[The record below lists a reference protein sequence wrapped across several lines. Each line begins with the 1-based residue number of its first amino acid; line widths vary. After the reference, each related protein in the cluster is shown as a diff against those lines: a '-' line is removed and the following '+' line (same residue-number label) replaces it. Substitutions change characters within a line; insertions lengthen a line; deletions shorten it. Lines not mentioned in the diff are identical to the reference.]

1 MGGEYVGGEYV
12 GGEYVGDDVGEDVS
26 GLYDI
31 VGAGYDIV
39 GAPRRG
45 QQQRQPARQP
55 ARMPARMPGN
65 PSAGVRVMTD
75 SPDIM
80 RRQISPIPLTTI
92 AIGATVDIEF
102 RPQRPLRIERL
113 ILDGAFT
120 GAGAPAGLGGVFLTD
135 LLIGAE
141 PQFVNSGAV
150 PVSAFA
156 PTAFNTELRGNTAQP
171 GITVTLRIQNT
182 STTNAVAIGGAVIGS
197 SLT

>member
-1 MGGEYVGGEYV
+1 MAGEY
-12 GGEYVGDDVGEDVS
+12 VGEDVS
-26 GLYDI
+26 GHEDVSGMYDI
-31 VGAGYDIV
+31 VGGYDIV
-39 GAPRRG
+39 GAPPARRG
-45 QQQRQPARQP
+45 Q
-55 ARMPARMPGN
+55 RMPPRMAGN

-80 RRQISPIPLTTI
+80 RRQISPIPLTTVAANSTI
-92 AIGATVDIEF
+92 DVEF

-113 ILDGAFT
+113 ILDGSSTA
-120 GAGAPAGLGGVFLTD
+120 GVFLTD

-156 PTAFNTELRGNTAQP
+156 PTAFGTDLRGNTAQP
-171 GITVTLRIQNT
+171 GITVTIRLQNT
-182 STTNAVAIGGAVIGS
+182 TGAAVTIGGAVIGS

>member
-45 QQQRQPARQP
+45 QQQRQPARGQ
-55 ARMPARMPGN
+55 RMPPRIPGN
-65 PSAGVRVMTD
+65 PSMGVRVMTD
-75 SPDIM
+75 TPDVM

-92 AIGATVDIEF
+92 AANTTVDVEF

-113 ILDGAFT
+113 ILDGTAV
-120 GAGAPAGLGGVFLTD
+120 AGVFLTD

-150 PVSAFA
+150 PISAFQ
-156 PTAFNTELRGNTAQP
+156 PTAFGTELRGNTAQP
-171 GITVTLRIQNT
+171 GITVTIRLQNT
-182 STTNAVAIGGAVIGS
+182 TAAAVTIGGAVIGS

>member
-1 MGGEYVGGEYV
+1 MAGEYVGGEYV
-12 GGEYVGDDVGEDVS
+12 GGEHVGEDVS

-31 VGAGYDIV
+31 VGGGYDIV
-39 GAPRRG
+39 GAPPARRG
-45 QQQRQPARQP
+45 Q
-55 ARMPARMPGN
+55 RMPTRIPGN
-65 PSAGVRVMTD
+65 PSMGVRVMTD
-75 SPDIM
+75 TPDVM

-92 AIGATVDIEF
+92 AAGATVDVEF

-113 ILDGAFT
+113 ILDGSSTA
-120 GAGAPAGLGGVFLTD
+120 GVFLTD

-156 PTAFNTELRGNTAQP
+156 PTAFGTDLRGNTAQP
-171 GITVTLRIQNT
+171 GITVTIRLQNT
-182 STTNAVAIGGAVIGS
+182 TGAGVTIGGAVIGS

>member
-1 MGGEYVGGEYV
+1 MMGGDYVGGGEFI
-12 GGEYVGDDVGEDVS
+12 GGEYVGDEVGGEDVS

-31 VGAGYDIV
+31 VGQSYDIV

-45 QQQRQPARQP
+45 QQRQPAQRQPAQRQ
-55 ARMPARMPGN
+55 PARMPGN

-80 RRQISPIPLTTI
+80 RRQISPIPLTNI
-92 AIGATVDIEF
+92 AANSTVDVEF

-113 ILDGAFT
+113 ILDGTVVA
-120 GAGAPAGLGGVFLTD
+120 GVFLTD

-150 PVSAFA
+150 PVSAFQ
-156 PTAFNTELRGNTAQP
+156 PTAFGTDLRGNTAQP
-171 GITVTLRIQNT
+171 GITVTIRLQNT
-182 STTNAVAIGGAVIGS
+182 TGAQVTIGGAVIGS

>member
-1 MGGEYVGGEYV
+1 MAGEYVGGEYV

-26 GLYDI
+26 GMYDI

-39 GAPRRG
+39 GAPPARRG

-65 PSAGVRVMTD
+65 PSTGVRVMTD
-75 SPDIM
+75 SPDVM
-80 RRQISPIPLTTI
+80 RRQISPIPLT
-92 AIGATVDIEF
+92 AIPANTTVDVEF

-113 ILDGAFT
+113 ILDGT
-120 GAGAPAGLGGVFLTD
+120 TVAGIFLTD

-150 PVSAFA
+150 PVSAFQ
-156 PTAFNTELRGNTAQP
+156 PTAFGTDLRGNTAQP
-171 GITVTLRIQNT
+171 GITVTLRLQNT
-182 STTNAVAIGGAVIGS
+182 TGAPVTIGGSVIGS